1 VHHKKWESVETRYAQ
16 TATLS
21 FSIFRD
27 VQIAVSKAVK
37 VKAILLWIRKLNPR
51 TGTPANFHQADK
63 AQALPFLNKIIIR
76 KHAWRFIFLRLLQTS
91 SSLPFSRELENELNH
106 NWSSILWF
114 ASCRLAPSLSLAST

>member
-1 VHHKKWESVETRYAQ
+1 VSAQFVRHKKWESVETRYAQ

-63 AQALPFLNKIIIR
+63 AQVLPFLNKIIIR
-76 KHAWRFIFLRLLQTS
+76 KHAWRFIFFGYYKHPHPCPTPRARKRTQ
-91 SSLPFSRELENELNH
+91 P
-106 NWSSILWF
+106 
-114 ASCRLAPSLSLAST
+114 